1 MKTIYF
7 VRHGETESNFLK
19 VPGHHT
25 DPLSKR
31 GAIQAELVSGRLAE
45 VGIEVIVSSPYM
57 RAQQTAEKI
66 NSVLGKE
73 IVLNTFFEEIK
84 GVSVLRGV
92 PRTDLESQK
101 IRNLIQDKIADPEWH
116 FDDEENFLD
125 VKKRSQAA
133 LDMLISRPEEC
144 ILTVTHGA
152 FLRALM
158 RLMLLGDLLSPELYL
173 KTYHSFGLSNTGVTV
188 CEYDE
193 KRGWQLIRWNDTV
206 HLSPEL
212 HTY

>member
-7 VRHGETESNFLK
+7 VRHGETDSNFLK

-31 GAIQAELVSGRLAE
+31 GAIQATLVSERLAE
-45 VGIEVIVSSPYM
+45 VGIEVVVSSPYT
-57 RAQQTAEKI
+57 RAHQTAERI

-73 IVLNTFFEEIK
+73 IVLDASFEEIK
-84 GVSVLRGV
+84 GVSALSGI
-92 PRTDLESQK
+92 PRTDRVGQK
-101 IRNLIQDKIADPEWH
+101 IRNLIQEKFADPDWH
-116 FDDEENFLD
+116 FADEENFFD

-133 LDMLISRPEEC
+133 LDILLNRPEEC
-144 ILTVTHGA
+144 ILCTTHGA

-193 KRGWQLIRWNDTV
+193 NRGWQLIRWNDTV